1 MKIYHIKKLYLTKWE
16 PHYYSEKGNA
26 QVLVFTKYL
35 FSPVKCILTKFDDNM
50 VTLFN
55 NITKHL
61 LTDND

>member
-1 MKIYHIKKLYLTKWE
+1 MKIYHIKKLYLTKCE
-16 PHYYSEKGNA
+16 PHHYSEKGNA

-35 FSPVKCILTKFDDNM
+35 FSPVKSILTKFDDNM

-61 LTDND
+61 FTDND